1 MRLVDKLYVP
11 LSPETLDA
19 LHRLAERNLRTQ
31 REQAAFLII
40 EGLNRHGRRAPCA
53 DAPKRGV
60 GHGRG

>member
-40 EGLNRHGRRAPCA
+40 EGLKRHGWRVPRAS
-53 DAPKRGV
+53 APTRDEN
-60 GHGRG
+60 HGRG